1 MALTILFFCIG
12 NIRKKVQREAGLF
25 FGLSTPYAVHREYYL
40 VYLSLRRFA
49 LRQTNSVAQPSKI
62 VTYTTELSPVCGLP
76 EDAADEVFV
85 GVFLVPF
92 LELSDFVAEVD
103 SVLVS
108 VAESDPVSTVSVVL
122 VFVSKLSS
130 SVVGLESVVSESF
143 AEPSAVAIVVV
154 LDSFA

>member
-1 MALTILFFCIG
+1 MKRAAGADVPAVCFFRKALMMEC
-12 NIRKKVQREAGLF
+12 GL
-25 FGLSTPYAVHREYYL
+25 GYAHKRGEFHVWNTVIYFTL
-40 VYLSLRRFA
+40 
-49 LRQTNSVAQPSKI
+49 TNSVAQPSKI